1 MDLGP
6 NFRPV
11 EPFHLG
17 PKLPVHLNNAS
28 RMFFSSILIS
38 NVGDIYKHFR
48 SKNIRISKSCFL
60 KLYPFGCL
68 SSTYDRS
75 SKSLV
80 FFFWTPATRCLWAWW
95 PSFPDRW
102 TPRLNQ
108 SAGHWVVVLP
118 KPATDIW
125 GVTVFERVFFNGKD
139 ASETPEAE
147 KMETWNHRTE
157 SLLETSN
164 HPIFSASFWWLVW
177 TLNAKVLKEVLKN
190 DGLDSDGR
198 LRRT

>member
-1 MDLGP
+1 MGLGP

-28 RMFFSSILIS
+28 RRFFSSILIS
-38 NVGDIYKHFR
+38 NVWDIYKHFR
-48 SKNIRISKSCFL
+48 SKNIRILKSCFL

-75 SKSLV
+75 SKSSV
-80 FFFWTPATRCLWAWW
+80 FFFRTPATPCLWAWW

-108 SAGHWVVVLP
+108 STSHWVVVLP
-118 KPATDIW
+118 KTPATDMGSD
-125 GVTVFERVFFNGKD
+125 GVWASFFNGKG

-157 SLLETSN
+157 SLLETSK
-164 HPIFSASFWWLVW
+164 HPIFSASFWWR
-177 TLNAKVLKEVLKN
+177 VL
-190 DGLDSDGR
+190 
-198 LRRT
+198 TY

>member
-1 MDLGP
+1 MGLGP

-108 SAGHWVVVLP
+108 SASHWVVVLP
-118 KPATDIW
+118 NPATDIW
-125 GVTVFERVFFNGKD
+125 GVAVFERVFSMAKMHRKPQRPKRWKPGIIERK
-139 ASETPEAE
+139 ASW
-147 KMETWNHRTE
+147 KHRT
-157 SLLETSN
+157 
-164 HPIFSASFWWLVW
+164 IRSF
-177 TLNAKVLKEVLKN
+177 
-190 DGLDSDGR
+190 R
-198 LRRT
+198 LHFGG